1 MNNFNSRLD
10 IEEYC
15 ISELED
21 QSVENIQTEV
31 QRGIG
36 QGR

>member
-10 IEEYC
+10 IAEYC